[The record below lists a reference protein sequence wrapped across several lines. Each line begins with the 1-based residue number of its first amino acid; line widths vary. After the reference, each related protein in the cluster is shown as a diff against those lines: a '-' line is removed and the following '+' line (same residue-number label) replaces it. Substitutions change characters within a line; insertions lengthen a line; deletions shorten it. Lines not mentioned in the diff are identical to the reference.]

1 MTHLIR
7 YLPKELPVVLVSNTS
22 GPAFLT
28 LTRTWDSIE
37 GLQLN
42 GKPLSFWGL
51 HPTTEIPPHIIV
63 PTEEGGLP
71 LHDLLL
77 TRSLEELGTLADY
90 DSKCRTILDRLLKA
104 IIDAG
109 PEEIR
114 RQKKQECLDWI
125 LKYGLYCSGLYWL
138 PISALCEDSMDIPG
152 LRPAA
157 KKILEY
163 MRFPMNDEG
172 NLLHYSAE

>member
-7 YLPKELPVVLVSNTS
+7 YLPKELPVVLVSDTS
-22 GPAFLT
+22 GPTFLT

-51 HPTTEIPPHIIV
+51 HPTMEIPPHIIV
-63 PTEEGGLP
+63 NTEEGGLP
-71 LHDLLL
+71 LHDLML
-77 TRSLEELGTLADY
+77 TRSLDELGNLADY
-90 DSKCRTILDRLLKA
+90 DIKCRTFLDGLLKA
-104 IIDAG
+104 IIDTG
-109 PEEIR
+109 PEEKR
-114 RQKKQECLDWI
+114 RLKKGECFDWI
-125 LKYGLYCSGLYWL
+125 LKHGLYCSGLYWL
-138 PISALCEDSMDIPG
+138 PISALCEDSMDIPV

-172 NLLHYSAE
+172 NLVHYSGE